1 MLQPMVL
8 KSYEKYFFTKF
19 DRKYQ
24 VLPDVSQ
31 KIKFEKKITL
41 KISARVVTNRIP
53 FMKEIYCKCN
63 FVVLSYI
70 LL

>member
-31 KIKFEKKITL
+31 KIKFEKK
-41 KISARVVTNRIP
+41 NY
-53 FMKEIYCKCN
+53 FKEECQSSHKPN
-63 FVVLSYI
+63 SFHERN